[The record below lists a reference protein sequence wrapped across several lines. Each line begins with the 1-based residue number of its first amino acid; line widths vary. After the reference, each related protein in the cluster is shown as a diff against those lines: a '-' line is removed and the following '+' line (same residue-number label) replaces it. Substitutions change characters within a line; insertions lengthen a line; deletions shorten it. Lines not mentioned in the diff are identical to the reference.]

1 MPVEIVKQF
10 SKEKRMCC
18 CIPVEKMKT
27 ILVEP
32 DGSVRTSC
40 YYPTIEVTKTSLKV
54 SYDGTGIGRSY
65 VE

>member
-1 MPVEIVKQF
+1 
-10 SKEKRMCC
+10 
-18 CIPVEKMKT
+18 
-27 ILVEP
+27 LVEP